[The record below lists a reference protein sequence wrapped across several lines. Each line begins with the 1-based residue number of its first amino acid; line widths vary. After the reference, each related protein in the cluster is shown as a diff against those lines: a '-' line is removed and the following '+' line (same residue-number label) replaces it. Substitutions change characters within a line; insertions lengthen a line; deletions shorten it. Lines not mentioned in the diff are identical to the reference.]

1 LSWEGKV
8 SPRGALFSLCRKFS
22 LAFISLG
29 RLDEVEDAVNINDKL
44 NQTVKNKDEK
54 IASLETRSVQ

>member
-1 LSWEGKV
+1 MLQVLISV
-8 SPRGALFSLCRKFS
+8 YFSLC
-22 LAFISLG
+22 

-54 IASLETRSVQ
+54 IVSLETRSYNSVSTNLLMVAS

>member
-1 LSWEGKV
+1 MLQVLISDY
-8 SPRGALFSLCRKFS
+8 FSLC
-22 LAFISLG
+22 

-54 IASLETRSVQ
+54 IVSLETRSYNSVLTNV

>member
-1 LSWEGKV
+1 MLQVLISV
-8 SPRGALFSLCRKFS
+8 YFSLC
-22 LAFISLG
+22 

-54 IASLETRSVQ
+54 IVSLETRSYNSVSTNVLTVAS

>member
-1 LSWEGKV
+1 MLQVLISV
-8 SPRGALFSLCRKFS
+8 YFSLY
-22 LAFISLG
+22 

-54 IASLETRSVQ
+54 IVSLETRSYNSVLTNVLTVAS